1 MPRLHPARLQ
11 VRLGWPHFI
20 LAVALG
26 GLLLSAG
33 WSWDAA
39 SPCSSGRP
47 AAAIDQWNPAD
58 MAFMQAM
65 LLHRKQALQ
74 ITSLV
79 QGRTARPEL
88 LRLARRIQLA
98 QDGEVAQTAALLR
111 DHRTPVSSSGVGH
124 ASGEGEGEHEGER
137 GYAGM
142 MARTQMRTLAATTG
156 ERFDFLFVDM
166 MLEHHNG
173 AVVMAREVLAD
184 GRDPQVGQFASSVI
198 ADHQRKFRE
207 LTTLRRRWAAPF
219 LRQLV

>member
-1 MPRLHPARLQ
+1 MPRLHPAHLQ
-11 VRLGWPHFI
+11 ARLGWPHFM

-33 WSWDAA
+33 RSWDAA
-39 SPCSSGRP
+39 SPSSGGPP

-58 MAFMQAM
+58 TAFMQAM

-74 ITSLV
+74 MTSLV

-88 LRLARRIQLA
+88 LRLARRIQLT
-98 QDGEVAQTAALLR
+98 QNSEVAQTAALLR
-111 DHRTPVSSSGVGH
+111 DRRTPVSSNQVGH
-124 ASGEGEGEHEGER
+124 ASGGEGGR

-173 AVVMAREVLAD
+173 AVVMASEVLAD
-184 GRDPQVGQFASSVI
+184 GRDPQVGQVASSVI

-207 LTTLRRRWAAPF
+207 LTTLRRHRAAPF

>member
-58 MAFMQAM
+58 VAFMQAM

-98 QDGEVAQTAALLR
+98 QDGEVAKAALLR
-111 DHRTPVSSSGVGH
+111 DRRTPVSSSGVGH
-124 ASGEGEGEHEGER
+124 ASGGEGGR

-166 MLEHHNG
+166 MLAHHNG